1 MLVGKRKAQ
10 RGVRRRRFTHAPH
23 CGEAGVWLCDR
34 AVCSPSVADA
44 PTALAAASRPPGTE
58 APPPNRCASSAIS
71 LSIRSCDGRGVRVG
85 VWVRDRVV
93 AVAARGRGRLGCW
106 GARLERRQ
114 LLLAGDQVELIHKVH
129 VVLEARVEV
138 RLRTLRVRVRG

>member
-1 MLVGKRKAQ
+1 MGPAA
-10 RGVRRRRFTHAPH
+10 RRRAAPIRPRRFTHAPH

-85 VWVRDRVV
+85 VWVRVRVV
-93 AVAARGRGRLGCW
+93 AVAARGRGRLGCMGYGGLAW
-106 GARLERRQ
+106 SGASSSLRGIRLNSYT
-114 LLLAGDQVELIHKVH
+114 KYM
-129 VVLEARVEV
+129 
-138 RLRTLRVRVRG
+138 